1 MKKIVFATNNPHKL
15 SEVRHILKDR
25 YEVLGLADIG
35 ITEDIPETG
44 ETLSENASLKSGYVF
59 RKTGMDCFSDDT
71 GLEVDALD
79 GRPGVYSARYAGE
92 EGDAEK
98 NLKKLLNELEGVN
111 NRTARFK
118 TVVSL
123 IMDGV
128 EYKFEGS
135 VEGHILR
142 EKRGEAGFGYDPV
155 FVPLGYELT
164 FAEMPP
170 ALKNSISHRAKAIG
184 KLMEFLKDHTGKESG

>member
-15 SEVRHILKDR
+15 SEARHILKDR

-44 ETLSENASLKSGYVF
+44 NTLSENASLKSGFVF
-59 RKTGMDCFSDDT
+59 RETGMDCFSDDT

-98 NLKKLLNELEGVN
+98 NLKKLLKELEGVD

-128 EYKFEGS
+128 EYKFEGA
-135 VEGHILR
+135 VEGQIIR
-142 EKRGEAGFGYDPV
+142 QKRGEAGFGYDPV
-155 FVPLGYELT
+155 FVPLGYDQT
-164 FAEMPP
+164 FAEMP
-170 ALKNSISHRAKAIG
+170 ATLKNSISHRAKAIG
-184 KLMEFLKDHTGKESG
+184 KLMEFLKDHNKEVSG

>member
-1 MKKIVFATNNPHKL
+1 MKKIVFATNNLHKL
-15 SEVRHILKDR
+15 SEARHILKDR

-44 ETLSENASLKSGYVF
+44 KTLSENASLKSWYVF
-59 RKTGMDCFSDDT
+59 QRTGLDCFSDDT

-79 GRPGVYSARYAGE
+79 GRPGVFSARYAGE

-98 NLKKLLNELEGVN
+98 NLEKLLKELEETED
-111 NRTARFK
+111 RTARFK

-135 VEGHILR
+135 VEGKIIR
-142 EKRGEAGFGYDPV
+142 QKRGEGGFGYDPV
-155 FVPLGYELT
+155 FVPLGYDQT
-164 FAEMPP
+164 FAEMP
-170 ALKNSISHRAKAIG
+170 ANLKNSISHRAIAIG
-184 KLMEFLKDHTGKESG
+184 KLMAFLTGHNKK